1 MTAEEPLLELEDVT
15 VSYGNVRAVQ
25 NVSLDISEGEVLSIL
40 GPSGSGKSTLIR
52 AIAGLEAVDS
62 GHITLAGRSVS
73 SESVQMRPQDRDIG
87 MVFQNFALWPHKTV
101 RENVAFPL
109 AEDGTASTAVRE
121 RVSEVLSLVELD
133 GYEDRYPGDLSGGQQ
148 QRVALARALA
158 PDPSLLLLDECL
170 SSLDA
175 RLKSR
180 MLSELARIQ
189 SEIGVTTIY
198 VTHNQQNA
206 MQLAD
211 RIAVLRDGV
220 LQQTGSPSGVYRSP
234 VNEFVANFVGEINV
248 LSCDELKRVFKHSVS
263 GDTSKV
269 GIRPEDLGLRQA
281 AATDGAQLHVPD
293 DPRWQTRGTVEEAV
307 FLGDQTRYEVRIDD
321 VVLTVIE
328 HSRTQLDVGSLV
340 QVEVD
345 QSALIEV

>member
-1 MTAEEPLLELEDVT
+1 MTTEPPLLELDDIT
-15 VSYGNVRAVQ
+15 VSYGDIRAVR
-25 NVSLDISEGEVLSIL
+25 NVSLDVPEGEILSVL

-62 GHITLAGRSVS
+62 GRVALAGDTVS
-73 SESVQMRPQDRDIG
+73 SDSVQMRPQDRDIG

-109 AEDGTASTAVRE
+109 VEDGTAAPAVRE

-180 MLSELARIQ
+180 MLSELDRIQ
-189 SEIGVTTIY
+189 SEVGVTTIY
-198 VTHNQQNA
+198 VTHNQQDA

-211 RIAVLRDGV
+211 RIAVLRDGA
-220 LQQTGSPSGVYRSP
+220 LQQAGSPSGVYRSP

-248 LSCDELKRVFKHSVS
+248 LSCDKLGRVFEYSVS
-263 GDTSKV
+263 GDTSRV
-269 GIRPEDLGLRQA
+269 GVRPAAISLGRVT
-281 AATDGAQLHVPD
+281 ATDGAQSDDAD
-293 DPRWQTRGTVEEAV
+293 DPRGYTRGTVEESV
-307 FLGDQTRYEVRIDD
+307 FLGDHTRYEVRIDD
-321 VVLTVIE
+321 SSLTVIE
-328 HSRTQLDVGSLV
+328 HSRTQLDVGSPV
-340 QVEVD
+340 RVAVER
-345 QSALIEV
+345 SALIEI